1 MNAPVSA
8 AAMPRLGAS
17 EVRSIVSCW
26 REKELWITALIVLLI
41 YFSRPTALSIRGE
54 ESRWANVAREMLQSG
69 DFIVPRQQG
78 DVFANR
84 PPLTNWCIALTMTL
98 TGRED
103 AWTVRLP
110 TLTATLL
117 TTLIIYGFGR
127 VFLSRLGALIAAISY
142 ASMWQV
148 LELGRL
154 AETDAIF
161 TLCFTVSLLGWY
173 TSYIQGRSP
182 YLTWLLGYGFAAL
195 AGLAKGPQGP
205 IYFVGATWIYLLCF
219 DRPFLRHK
227 AQLAGIALF
236 TSLIAAWQVP
246 LMQAVGFRDSLDI
259 WSSEAGR
266 RLADPGTVVEF
277 ATHVA
282 SFPKEVVT
290 CMLPWS
296 LLLVGYA
303 NSGIR
308 KNLGELK
315 RPAQFLAIASIVGLL
330 PLLATFHARGRY
342 YMPLHP
348 CVAILIAIVV
358 ESSLAPSPANRGA
371 SIWRCFL
378 LVCGTIIAAG
388 AVAILAGYYGL
399 QWIAPQ
405 YVQSTATVVS
415 FTACATL
422 AVVLCGNAFLHCNRR
437 NSAFA
442 ACAIACLSG
451 LASTLIAIN
460 ALVYRSSDPRGDME
474 RLCAQIP
481 STAELVSF
489 TPIHHLFAYQL
500 SEVSRRSVRR
510 VREPA
515 AAVDPIDWEYFCLNS
530 YEPLSRPLPF
540 RWEQVGV
547 VVVDRHRYAPPK
559 TYVVVGRRLP
569 DGGPP

>member
-1 MNAPVSA
+1 MQSAFKVLGDRHSMNAPVSA
-8 AAMPRLGAS
+8 AATPILGAS
-17 EVRSIVSCW
+17 KARSIVSCW
-26 REKELWITALIVLLI
+26 REKEFWVTALFVLLI

-84 PPLTNWCIALTMTL
+84 PPLTNWCIALTMTA

-117 TTLIIYGFGR
+117 TTLLIYGFGR
-127 VFLSRLGALIAAISY
+127 VFLSRLGALIAAIAY
-142 ASMWQV
+142 TSMWQV

-182 YLTWLLGYGFAAL
+182 YLTWLLGYGFAAI

-227 AQLAGIALF
+227 AHLAGIVLF
-236 TSLIAAWQVP
+236 ASIIAAWQVP
-246 LMQAVGFRDSLDI
+246 LMYSVGFRDSLDI
-259 WSSEAGR
+259 WGSEAGR
-266 RLADPGTVVEF
+266 RLADPGTVFEF
-277 ATHVA
+277 ATHIA
-282 SFPKEVVT
+282 SFPKEVVA

-303 NSGIR
+303 NFDIR

-358 ESSLAPSPANRGA
+358 EASLAPSPANRRTHLALFCIGVRGHHCCGRRRHA
-371 SIWRCFL
+371 RRL
-378 LVCGTIIAAG
+378 L
-388 AVAILAGYYGL
+388 
-399 QWIAPQ
+399 W
-405 YVQSTATVVS
+405 
-415 FTACATL
+415 
-422 AVVLCGNAFLHCNRR
+422 
-437 NSAFA
+437 
-442 ACAIACLSG
+442 
-451 LASTLIAIN
+451 
-460 ALVYRSSDPRGDME
+460 
-474 RLCAQIP
+474 
-481 STAELVSF
+481 
-489 TPIHHLFAYQL
+489 
-500 SEVSRRSVRR
+500 
-510 VREPA
+510 
-515 AAVDPIDWEYFCLNS
+515 
-530 YEPLSRPLPF
+530 
-540 RWEQVGV
+540 
-547 VVVDRHRYAPPK
+547 VVVDRSSICAVDRNGREFY
-559 TYVVVGRRLP
+559 YVRSAGSRAVR
-569 DGGPP
+569 